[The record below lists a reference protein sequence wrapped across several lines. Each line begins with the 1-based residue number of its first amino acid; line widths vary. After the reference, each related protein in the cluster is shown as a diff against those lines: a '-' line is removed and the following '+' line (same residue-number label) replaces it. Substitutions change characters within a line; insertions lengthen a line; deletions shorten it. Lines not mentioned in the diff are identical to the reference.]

1 VVFTH
6 IMSRRRA
13 AAVVAAC
20 AGLALAATA
29 AGATGSAALPIV
41 QQHLPTQAEY
51 ISGADAAPGP
61 AYRATSRRFT
71 PVGIQGSYNLNSL
84 YAAGYAGQGKTIAIV
99 DSFGYDQAATD
110 LKTFSQAY
118 GLPLMCGMPDVSC
131 APGMPKF
138 DTLTFGNHQ
147 VKNPPP
153 SSSPGQ
159 EASNAWS
166 LEVALDIE
174 YAHTT
179 APMANILLVATPT
192 AETLGVQGFPN
203 MMEAEQ
209 YVVDHHLADVVSQS
223 FGAAEG
229 SFGSVEALQNLR
241 HAFVS
246 GTEQGVTFVASSGD
260 NGSTGSTKQP
270 VGSGG
275 TMLTTP
281 QVSWPS
287 SDPLVTAVGGTNL
300 CTDVFTGL
308 TVESSMP
315 PVECQSNP
323 GQREVAWNGSG
334 GGFSQVFARPSWQ
347 SALPAGS
354 TSIPA
359 GSRGVPDISM
369 DASCKTYVV
378 VLDTAPGYGGYY
390 GVCGTSA
397 AAPMFAGIAAITDQY
412 AGKDLG
418 LINDDLY
425 SLANSPAA
433 GTALFDVTRGDNIQA
448 GSGVPGYTA
457 GPGWDAVTG
466 VGTPNAAALVPA
478 LAALASATAP

>member
-1 VVFTH
+1 
-6 IMSRRRA
+6 MSRR
-13 AAVVAAC
+13 AAVIVAAC
-20 AGLALAATA
+20 AGLALSSVA
-29 AGATGSAALPIV
+29 AGATGSAGSAALPIL
-41 QQHLPTQAEY
+41 QHHLPAQAEY
-51 ISGADAAPGP
+51 LAAADAAPGP
-61 AYRATSRRFT
+61 AYGAAIRRFT
-71 PVGIQGSYNLNSL
+71 PVGIQGSYSLNSL
-84 YAAGYAGQGKTIAIV
+84 YAAGYAGQGKTIAIM
-99 DSFGYDQAATD
+99 DSFGYDQAAAD

-131 APGMPKF
+131 AAGMPKF

-147 VKNPPP
+147 VKNPPD

-203 MMEAEQ
+203 MMNAEQ
-209 YVVDHHLADVVSQS
+209 YLVDHHLADVVSQS

-229 SFGSVEALQNLR
+229 SFGSTQALQNLR

-270 VGSGG
+270 VSSGG
-275 TMLTTP
+275 TTLPTP
-281 QVSWPS
+281 EVGWPA
-287 SDPLVTAVGGTNL
+287 SDPLVTGIGGTNL

-308 TVESSMP
+308 TVESSKP

-334 GGFSQVFARPSWQ
+334 GGFSHVFARPSWQ
-347 SALPAGS
+347 ATLPAGS

-369 DASCKTYVV
+369 DASCKTYVI

-425 SLANSPAA
+425 ALANSPAA
-433 GTALFDVTRGDNIQA
+433 ATALFDVTRGDNIQE
-448 GSGVPGYTA
+448 GSGVAGYTA

-466 VGTPNAAALVPA
+466 IGTPNAAALVPA
-478 LAALASATAP
+478 LAAAASATAP